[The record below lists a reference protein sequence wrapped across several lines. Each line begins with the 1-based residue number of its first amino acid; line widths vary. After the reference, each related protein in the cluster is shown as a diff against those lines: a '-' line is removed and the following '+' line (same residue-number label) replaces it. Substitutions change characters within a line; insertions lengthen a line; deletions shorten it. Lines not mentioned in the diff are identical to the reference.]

1 MAIRVNPGFIDILDR
16 FGKENI
22 QLCYQCGDCSAVC
35 PHADEFYRF
44 PRRPIRQLQ
53 MGLEKKIQTELEPWL
68 CYYCGDCSDLCPR
81 NADPGDTMMI
91 LRRYLTSVYDWTGLS
106 RKFYTSHWWEL
117 GAVVIIGVLITLLFS
132 VFNPHG
138 IVTALT
144 AEGGVKVNEMF
155 PVETVNIGAHI
166 MLITIASFLISNLI
180 RMWYFTILKDKSLKV
195 PVISYVTQ
203 FWQLIVHFAT
213 QLRFNKCKD
222 KGYWILHW
230 VLMSGYTL
238 MFILIVGNLKWF
250 QTDRIYVWYHPQRI
264 LGYYSTFGLM
274 AGLVFFFWGRIK
286 KAGQKFKLSHF
297 SDWIF
302 IVLLFM
308 TTISGILLHIFRIE
322 GMPAATYYSYIIH
335 MAVLVPM
342 LVIEVPFSKWS
353 HLAYRPFAIY
363 FSELRKKA
371 ITKARKENL
380 IKMSN

>member
-81 NADPGDTMMI
+81 DADPGDTMMI
-91 LRRYLTSVYDWTGLS
+91 LRRYLTAVYDWTGLS

-117 GAVVIIGVLITLLFS
+117 AAVAVLGILIALLFS

-144 AEGGVKVNEMF
+144 PEGGVRVNEMF

-166 MLITIASFLISNLI
+166 MLITIASFLISNII
-180 RMWYFTILKDKSLKV
+180 RMWYFTILKDKSLK
-195 PVISYVTQ
+195 ISFSTYVTQ
-203 FWQLIVHFAT
+203 IWQLIVHFAT
-213 QLRFNKCKD
+213 QLRFIKCKD
-222 KGYWILHW
+222 KSYWIFHW

-250 QTDRIYVWYHPQRI
+250 QTDRIYAWYHPQRL

-286 KAGQKFKLSHF
+286 KAGQKFKFSHL

-302 IVLLFM
+302 IILLFL
-308 TTISGILLHIFRIE
+308 TTISGILLHVFRIE
-322 GMPAATYYSYIIH
+322 GMPVATYYLYIIH

-342 LVIEVPFSKWS
+342 LAVEVPFSKWS

-363 FSELRKKA
+363 FSELRREA
-371 ITKARKENL
+371 ITEARKENL